1 MSSRAVISIMLIL
14 VSLGASAADWG
25 TLAAD
30 SDRTL
35 DPALL
40 SALRNEDFDTK
51 VLICAGVGKR
61 ADPYAGDIIASLM
74 ATRAVKTSDTVEL
87 LLRTLLQGLFD
98 PSRGESWI
106 SDRIE
111 ANRDVLDSMAGR
123 MAEWRDPQLA
133 GALVRIIPSLHTPR
147 ALPALAQAG
156 SRVVRAL
163 ERGSGAML
171 PQELALALDFLSA
184 VEKTRRPDFLAQC
197 TDIAR
202 LSREKFIVDR
212 ARAVAQEIAAQ
223 NPRSTAAP

>member
-1 MSSRAVISIMLIL
+1 MSSRAVISVVLIL

-40 SALRNEDFDTK
+40 SAMQDEDLDTK
-51 VLICAGVGKR
+51 LSICAGVGNR
-61 ADPYAGDIIASLM
+61 ADPFAGNIIAALM
-74 ATRAVKTSDTVEL
+74 AGNSRKTRDTVEL
-87 LLRTLLQGLFD
+87 LLRTLLQGLFE

-106 SDRIE
+106 SQRIE
-111 ANRDVLDSMAGR
+111 ANRNELDSMAGE
-123 MAEWRDPQLA
+123 MAEWRDPQLV
-133 GALVRIIPSLHTPR
+133 GALVRILPLLNTPR

-163 ERGSGAML
+163 ERGSGAIH
-171 PQELALALDFLSA
+171 PQELALVLDFLSA
-184 VEKTRRPDFLAQC
+184 VERTHRSDFLAQC

-202 LSREKFIVDR
+202 LSREKLIVDR
-212 ARAVAQEIAAQ
+212 ARAVAREIAAP
-223 NPRSTAAP
+223 NSRNTMP